1 MKKYSRTVLFGGLL
15 AGMCLMGISA
25 AGCQTK
31 TDIKQETKQ
40 ETETKKKT
48 ETEQNTEEE
57 QKTETEQKTYTFTDD
72 LERTVTVEHAD
83 RVAVLN
89 ASYADIWNLA
99 GGLESIVGASDNT
112 WTDIDIE
119 LPKTVVN
126 LGATNEIS
134 LEKLIACDPDLV
146 IASADMGQNV
156 DDLAAYEEAG
166 LNVAYFRVTNFDEY
180 LHMLKICTDIT
191 GKTQNYEK
199 WGNALKEQVDS
210 ALARTDGSRPKVL
223 YVRATSGGVKV
234 KNSRGSVL
242 GQMLSDLDCIN
253 IADSEESLMEKLSME
268 VILQE
273 DPDFIFAVYMAN
285 DTSSA
290 EAAMESVL
298 FSNPA
303 WNTLSAVKENHFY
316 IMDSSLYNLKPNA
329 RWGEAYEKLAEILYP
344 QP

>member
-1 MKKYSRTVLFGGLL
+1 MKRQNTTAVFRGLL
-15 AGMCLMGISA
+15 AGICLIGISVT
-25 AGCQTK
+25 GCQTK
-31 TDIKQETKQ
+31 TEVTQQTQ
-40 ETETKKKT
+40 KKT
-48 ETEQNTEEE
+48 EEH
-57 QKTETEQKTYTFTDD
+57 ETEKQTEKQSSAYTFTDD
-72 LERTVTVEHAD
+72 LERTVTVEPVE

-112 WTDIDIE
+112 WTDVDIE

-134 LEKLIACDPDLV
+134 LEKLIACDTDLV

-166 LNVAYFRVTNFDEY
+166 LNVAYFRVTTFDEY

>member
-15 AGMCLMGISA
+15 AGMCLMGLSA

-40 ETETKKKT
+40 ETETK
-48 ETEQNTEEE
+48 QNTEAE
-57 QKTETEQKTYTFTDD
+57 QNTYTFTDD

-119 LPKTVVN
+119 LPETVVN
-126 LGATNEIS
+126 LGTANEIS

-156 DDLAAYEEAG
+156 DQMAAYEEAG
-166 LNVAYFRVTNFDEY
+166 LTVAYFSVTTFDEY

-191 GKTQNYEK
+191 GKEENYET
-199 WGNALKEQVDS
+199 WGNALKEQVES
-210 ALARTDGSRPKVL
+210 ALARADGSRPKVL

-234 KNSRGSVL
+234 KNSKGSVL

-273 DPDFIFAVYMAN
+273 DPDFIFAIYMGN
-285 DTSSA
+285 DTASI
-290 EAAMESVL
+290 EEVMDSVL

-303 WNTLSAVKENHFY
+303 WNTLSAVKEDHFY
-316 IMDSSLYNLKPNA
+316 IMDNSLYNLKPNA
-329 RWGEAYEKLAEILYP
+329 RWGEAYEKLARILYP
-344 QP
+344 QQ